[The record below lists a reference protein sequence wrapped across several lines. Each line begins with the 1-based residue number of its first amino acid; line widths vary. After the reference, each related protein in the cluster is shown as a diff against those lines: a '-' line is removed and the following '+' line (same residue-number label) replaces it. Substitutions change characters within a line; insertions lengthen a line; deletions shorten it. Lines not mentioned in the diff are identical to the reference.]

1 MKNLFSK
8 MLLPAALAGYAL
20 AQTVGMDIRRT
31 QDGGGFPGLRD
42 IDIATIQIDT
52 TRQADTTRTKADSLL
67 QKADSTLEEA
77 LDSLFFGDGSP
88 ADTVPQITARDTMK
102 VPEELR
108 ETDPFRYKWY
118 VAIKDS
124 LTHRIVVDSL
134 IEAGDSLEWPLIDS
148 LYLKDSTDAAVAAF
162 EKKWASMSKAER
174 KRWEYEQKLPAIMHR
189 QDSILHLKD
198 SLKKHRDS
206 VIENTPRILETMFV
220 PDSMHYK
227 RIISWKH
234 DSYFNR
240 VTLDP
245 IDTTFDYHFHD
256 YPFLREDVNATW
268 LGVAGS
274 AVETYDWFKRDQG
287 SSVSFY
293 RPYES
298 WTYTPDKLPMYNTKT
313 PYTELEYY
321 GTLLAPSAKESDN
334 LRLFTTQ
341 NIFPQLNVT
350 LEFKRYGGKGI
361 LQNEETTNKTSVVS
375 ANWLGKKYLAHAG
388 LIHNK
393 VTRTENGG
401 LQDISWIR
409 DTTVDVREISVNLAS
424 ASNTYKK
431 NTLFFDQSYRI
442 PFTFI
447 MKWKDR
453 KEIKAE
459 QHLRDSI
466 TATGDTLRINRMEE
480 NLKKK
485 EEERQAYYATLDT
498 LKGLT
503 TVFVGSSTDY
513 TVYTKIYTDD
523 LSADRN
529 GRSFFNNTFYY
540 NPSSSIDS
548 IRMMQL
554 DNRVFLRVQPWA
566 DDFVISKIE
575 GGIGDRLRSHHI
587 GRYTD
592 YISRTPNT
600 LWNTVYAYAGAEGKL
615 SRYMDWNALGQ
626 YSFLGYGANDFS
638 LDANVA
644 LNLFPFRR
652 HKNSPVTIKGSF
664 DMGLREPDYFQQH
677 FYSNHFKWDNDFG
690 KIYTMNAEGSIS
702 VPRWR
707 LAASAGYGLTTGHIF
722 YDTLGVVR
730 QAASPVNVF
739 KASLSK
745 EFVIKDLI
753 HLDNRI
759 LFQYST
765 DQAVLPL
772 PLVALNLRYFIQ
784 FNIVRADVMKM
795 QIGADMRWNTPWY
808 APSFNPVTG
817 TFMAQ
822 NEYLYHNGPQFDAFV
837 NIQWKRACIFAKL
850 ENAGQGWPMDK
861 HDYFSANR
869 YIITDRVF
877 KIGIYWPFY
886 VLSGQQKALSERAG
900 SGMGVG
906 GGGGGLRNAMR

>member
-1 MKNLFSK
+1 MNLFSK

-20 AQTVGMDIRRT
+20 AQTVGMDLHRT
-31 QDGGGFPGLRD
+31 EGRGGFPSLRAV
-42 IDIATIQIDT
+42 DIATFQIDT
-52 TRQADTTRTKADSLL
+52 TLRADTTRTHLDTLL
-67 QKADSTLEEA
+67 QKADSTLEDV
-77 LDSLFFGDGSP
+77 LDSLFFGDETP
-88 ADTVPQITARDTMK
+88 ADTIPQITARDTMK

-108 ETDPFRYKWY
+108 ETDPFRYQWY

-134 IEAGDSLEWPLIDS
+134 MDAGDSLLWPIIDS
-148 LYLKDSTDAAVAAF
+148 LYLKDSTDAAAAAF
-162 EKKWASMSKAER
+162 AKKWASMSKAER
-174 KRWEYEQKLPAIMHR
+174 KRWEYEQKLPALLHK
-189 QDSILHLKD
+189 QDSILQAKD
-198 SLKKHRDS
+198 SIKKHRDS

-220 PDSMHYK
+220 PDSMQYK
-227 RIISWKH
+227 RIITWKH
-234 DSYFNR
+234 DTHFNR
-240 VTLDP
+240 VELQDL
-245 IDTTFDYHFHD
+245 DTTFDYHFHD
-256 YPFLREDVNATW
+256 YPFLRDDVNATW

-274 AVETYDWFKRDQG
+274 AVQTYDYFKRNPG

-293 RPYES
+293 EPYES

-321 GTLLAPSAKESDN
+321 GTLLAPTAKESDN

-341 NIFPQLNVT
+341 NITPQLNVT

-361 LQNEETTNKTSVVS
+361 LQNEETANKTSVIS
-375 ANWLGKKYLAHAG
+375 ANWLGKQYLAHAG

-401 LQDISWIR
+401 IQDISWIR
-409 DTTVDVREISVNLAS
+409 DTTVDVREISVRLAS

-447 MKWKDR
+447 MKWKYRDT
-453 KEIKAE
+453 IKWE

-466 TATGDTLRINRMEE
+466 LATHDTLRINRIEE
-480 NLKKK
+480 KLKKK
-485 EEERQAYYATLDT
+485 EEERQQYFATLDT

-513 TVYTKIYTDD
+513 TVYTKVYSDNLATDRVG
-523 LSADRN
+523 SAFYD
-529 GRSFFNNTFYY
+529 NTFYY
-540 NPSSSIDS
+540 NPSTSIDS
-548 IRMMQL
+548 VRMMQL
-554 DNRVFLRVQPWA
+554 DNRIFLRVQPWA
-566 DDFVISKIE
+566 DDFVISKVE

-626 YSFLGYGANDFS
+626 YSILGYGANDFS

-652 HKNSPVTIKGSF
+652 HKNSPVIIKGSF

-690 KIYTMNAEGSIS
+690 KIYTMNAGGSVS

-707 LAASAGYGLTTGHIF
+707 LALAAGYGLTTGHVY

-730 QAASPVNVF
+730 QAENPVNVF

-745 EFVIKDLI
+745 EFVINDLF
-753 HLDNRI
+753 HLDNRV

-795 QIGADMRWNTPWY
+795 QIGTDIRWNTPWY

-822 NEYLYHNGPQFDAFV
+822 NEILYHNGPQFDAFV

-877 KIGIYWPFY
+877 KLGIYWPFY
-886 VLSGQQKALSERAG
+886 VLSGQQKTLSAKAG
-900 SGMGVG
+900 SGLGAG
-906 GGGGGLRNAMR
+906 GMGGLRMK